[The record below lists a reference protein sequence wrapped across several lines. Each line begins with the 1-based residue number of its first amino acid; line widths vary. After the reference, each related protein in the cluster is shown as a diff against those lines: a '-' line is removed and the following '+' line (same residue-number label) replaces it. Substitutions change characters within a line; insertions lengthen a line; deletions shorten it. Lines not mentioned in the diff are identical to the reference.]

1 MYVFNVP
8 FISFH
13 YVKILYFAPF
23 SQILDYLYALPFV
36 EERLVPHP
44 FKTKLKQCVI
54 YKDYY

>member
-1 MYVFNVP
+1 MVFNIP

-23 SQILDYLYALPFV
+23 SQTWDYLYALPFV

-44 FKTKLKQCVI
+44 FKAKVKQNIV
-54 YKDYY
+54 YKNYY